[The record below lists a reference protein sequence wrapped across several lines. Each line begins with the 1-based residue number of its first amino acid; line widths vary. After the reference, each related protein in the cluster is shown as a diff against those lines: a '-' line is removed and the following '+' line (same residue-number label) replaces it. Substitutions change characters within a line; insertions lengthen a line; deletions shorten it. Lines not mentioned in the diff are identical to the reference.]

1 MSPVFARGPE
11 GARAPDESAGPVK
24 AWIEPDRWAFL
35 RAFPLK
41 SLLLLGAAL
50 VSAALGYAVH
60 PAFFIL
66 TALSFLRH
74 AAAEASLRELFRD
87 GMLHPA
93 VVLDV
98 GQGARGL
105 IATLVRL
112 DHEGR
117 AQDAVVISRMPRR
130 WTRREP
136 PWGGARAAMVIAGN
150 PPRLKPLSPDFA
162 GRDLVR
168 ARRAAERIPAA
179 QWRALAQAMA
189 QLPSVHEGVHP
200 VELGTAPWY
209 GSVRDLEVEGS
220 LPAHLE
226 PAEPHAWCAGLPSVE
241 QPVMVDEE
249 RKRVTRLR
257 RHAYQRACL
266 LLVGSA
272 LVVSASAVPD
282 LPAVLRSPLLLLSF
296 FSVPLSFAWATSGV
310 LRARAYG
317 RDLRDG
323 RMWRFAGTLSTF
335 DSLALDR
342 DLAQLARRGVFAPE
356 PGVEQDL
363 VVLRDSCALL
373 HANGKWAP
381 EGVTLHI
388 SQVAAPPDDAVKLSL
403 PNELRSET
411 VNTLDV
417 GRRRFTNAE
426 LRELRTH
433 AERMRKPGSALF
445 LLTPFAFSVVLMWAG
460 HGWALPPH
468 LASAPLVLG
477 MWFFAL
483 QTFLRRLRFSSRL
496 RTDAELGWVVTVDHD
511 LRGLSDDPELPARG
525 VESLLNTRLDWTV
538 NRRPAT
544 WRRFNR

>member
-1 MSPVFARGPE
+1 MSAEGP
-11 GARAPDESAGPVK
+11 SSGPVK

-41 SLLLLGAAL
+41 SSLLLGAAVL
-50 VSAALGYAVH
+50 SATLGYAVH
-60 PAFFIL
+60 PAFFIM
-66 TALSFLRH
+66 TALAFLRH

-98 GQGARGL
+98 GHSARGL

-130 WTRREP
+130 WTRKEP

-162 GRDLVR
+162 GRDLTR
-168 ARRAAERIPAA
+168 ALRATERIPAA

-209 GSVRDLEVEGS
+209 GSVRDLEVDGS
-220 LPAHLE
+220 LPAHLP
-226 PAEPHAWCAGLPSVE
+226 PAQPHAWCAGLPSVE
-241 QPVMVDEE
+241 QPLMADEE
-249 RKRVTRLR
+249 RKRVRRLQR
-257 RHAYQRACL
+257 RAYRRCAL
-266 LLVGSA
+266 LLLCMA
-272 LVVSASAVPD
+272 LLVAALGWVH
-282 LPAVLRSPLLLLSF
+282 LPAVLRSPLLL
-296 FSVPLSFAWATSGV
+296 FSLFALPLALAWALSSM
-310 LRARAYG
+310 LRGRAYG

-323 RMWRFAGTLSTF
+323 RLWRFAGALSTF

-342 DLAQLARRGVFAPE
+342 DLAQLARRRVFAPE

-363 VVLRDSCALL
+363 VVLKDSCALL

-388 SQVAAPPDDAVKLSL
+388 SQVAAPPDDAVKLAL

-411 VNTLDV
+411 ANTLDV
-417 GRRRFTNAE
+417 GRRRFTSAE
-426 LRELRTH
+426 LSELQTH
-433 AERMRKPGSALF
+433 ATRMRKPGSALF
-445 LLTPFAFSVVLMWAG
+445 LLTPFALSVVLVWAG

-511 LRGLSDDPELPARG
+511 PRGLSDDPELPARG

>member
-1 MSPVFARGPE
+1 MSCE
-11 GARAPDESAGPVK
+11 GGSCGPVK

-41 SLLLLGAAL
+41 SLLLLGSAA
-50 VSAALGYAVH
+50 VSATLGYALH
-60 PAFFIL
+60 PAFFVL

-93 VVLDV
+93 VVLS
-98 GQGARGL
+98 GARGL
-105 IATLVRL
+105 TATLVRL
-112 DHEGR
+112 DNEGR

-130 WTRREP
+130 WTRQEP

-162 GRDLVR
+162 VRDLSR
-168 ARRAAERIPAA
+168 ARRATGRIPDN
-179 QWRALAQAMA
+179 QWRALEHALT
-189 QLPSVHEGVHP
+189 QLGSVREGVHP
-200 VELGTAPWY
+200 VELGSEPWY
-209 GSVRDLEVEGS
+209 GSVRDLEIGGS
-220 LPAHLE
+220 LPFHLE
-226 PAEPHAWCAGLPSVE
+226 PAEQHAWCAGLPSVE
-241 QPVMVDEE
+241 QPQMVEEE
-249 RKRVTRLR
+249 RKRVVRLR
-257 RHAYQRACL
+257 RQALRGALLCL
-266 LLVGSA
+266 LSMSLA
-272 LVVSASAVPD
+272 LVLLAFVE
-282 LPAVLRSPLLLLSF
+282 LPLHVRSPLVLLSF
-296 FSVPLSFAWATSGV
+296 FGVPLSLAWAASGL

-317 RDLRDG
+317 RDLRAG
-323 RMWRFAGTLSTF
+323 RLLRFAGSLSAF

-363 VVLRDSCALL
+363 VVLKDSCELL
-373 HANGKWAP
+373 HANGQWAP
-381 EGVTLHI
+381 RGVTLHI

-403 PNELRSET
+403 PQELRSDSA
-411 VNTLDV
+411 NALDV
-417 GRRRFTNAE
+417 GRRRFTAAE
-426 LRELRTH
+426 LRELDGH
-433 AERMRKPGSALF
+433 AARMRKPGSALF
-445 LLTPFAFSVVLMWAG
+445 LLTPFALSVVLVWAG

-496 RTDAELGWVVTVDHD
+496 RTDAQLGWVVTVDHD
-511 LRGLSDDPELPARG
+511 PNGVSDDPELPARG
-525 VESLLNTRLDWTV
+525 VESLLHARLDWTV